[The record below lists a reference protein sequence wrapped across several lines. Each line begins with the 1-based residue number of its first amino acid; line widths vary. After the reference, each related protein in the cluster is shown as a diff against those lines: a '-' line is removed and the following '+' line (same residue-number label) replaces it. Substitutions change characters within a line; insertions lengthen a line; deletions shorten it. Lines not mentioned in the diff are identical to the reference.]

1 MRRVGAILVAPPRAL
16 VRVLVA
22 LFALLTARSGSAE
35 GVTSGGMEVEDRA
48 KLAEAQAKAGEAQAR
63 AAEAEAELEANG
75 GGRAEAVERRMPEDV
90 GAERPLPDA
99 DTARRILARMM
110 LIRRFEE
117 RAGEMYAKAKIGGF
131 LHLCIGEE
139 ATVVGAVDALRD
151 GDYLLSTYREHG
163 QALARGTPANA
174 VMAELFGRVDGCS
187 KGRGGSMHLFDF
199 ERRFLGGYGIVGGN
213 LPLAAGVALACDYE
227 ETDDAVLCMFGDG
240 ASNQGTF
247 GETMNLV
254 ALWRLPVVFLVVNNQ
269 FGMGTALERHSAV
282 TDLSQKSAGFGV
294 PGSRCNGMDVLD
306 VHACV
311 SEALRAAREERRPQL
326 VEAVTY
332 RYRGHSMAD
341 PEEYRTKEEVEEW
354 RRHDPIVTFRA
365 RLAEH
370 GGLTD
375 EDAEKLDQD
384 AVGTVDEAVEFADQS
399 PFPDL
404 DSLYDDIYVYGEQV
418 RGWHTVDERSPDL
431 HPGEQER
438 DAPEVSHELAE
449 AGAAYAN
456 VGDAQE
462 RRRRHR
468 DRGEP
473 DEEQGEGEPSAEERE
488 DEGGGD

>member
-1 MRRVGAILVAPPRAL
+1 MAREAAVSRQKSAGNGAGDGAPQHEH
-16 VRVLVA
+16 
-22 LFALLTARSGSAE
+22 S
-35 GVTSGGMEVEDRA
+35 
-48 KLAEAQAKAGEAQAR
+48 
-63 AAEAEAELEANG
+63 
-75 GGRAEAVERRMPEDV
+75 
-90 GAERPLPDA
+90 LPDK
-99 DTARRILARMM
+99 DTCQTVLSKMM
-110 LIRRFEE
+110 LIRHFEE

-139 ATVVGAVDALRD
+139 ATVVGAIDAMRD

-174 VMAELFGRVDGCS
+174 VMAELFGREDGCS
-187 KGRGGSMHLFDF
+187 KGRGGSMHLFDL

-213 LPLAAGVALACDYE
+213 LPLAAGVALACDYG
-227 ETDDAVLCMFGDG
+227 ETDDAVVCMFGDG

-254 ALWRLPVVFLVVNNQ
+254 ALWNLPLVFLVVNNQ

-282 TDLSQKSAGFGV
+282 TDLSRKSEGFGV
-294 PGSRCNGMDVLD
+294 PGTRCNGMDVLD

-311 SEALRAAREERRPQL
+311 AEALHTARAERRPQL

-365 RLAEH
+365 RLS
-370 GGLTD
+370 D
-375 EDAEKLDQD
+375 EDVLAEEEAEKLDEA
-384 AVGTVDEAVEFADQS
+384 AVKTVDEAVEFADAS

-418 RGWHTVDERSPDL
+418 RGWYAVDERSPEV

-438 DAPEVSHELAE
+438 EAGDVAHELAE

-462 RRRRHR
+462 RRRRQR
-468 DRGEP
+468 DDA
-473 DEEQGEGEPSAEERE
+473 DEGEGEPSSDERE
-488 DEGGGD
+488 EEGGG